1 MEFERPRGTRDFL
14 FEEMR
19 ERKHAEDIL
28 RNVFENYGFGEVQT
42 PLFEDLKLFTTKSGE
57 EIVDQLYNFKDKGD
71 RDLALRPEITAPI
84 ARLYLNELQKTSKP
98 IKIYYYGSCFRY
110 ERPQKGRFRQFW
122 QFGCELIG
130 AKTPEGEAEVIA
142 MCNNAIEE
150 LGITTAE
157 FNVNHLGIIRGLF
170 AHFDID
176 TTTQREIMVVIDK
189 GDKELL
195 KESLVGDNPII
206 KDKPELNEVLFK
218 LMDMVGDSSIIA
230 DIEEL
235 GITTAEFNVNHLGII
250 RGLFA
255 HFDIDTAT
263 QREIMVVI
271 DKGDKELLKESLVG
285 DNPIIKDKPELN
297 EVLFKL
303 MDMVGDSSIIADI
316 RDLVAPYEETQEAL
330 EEFEELVKTLE
341 SFQVFNYKLNLG
353 VARGLDYY
361 TGIVF
366 EVYVEGLGAQKQV
379 CGGGT
384 YNLVKLFGGE
394 DVVSTG
400 FALGFDR
407 LMNAIEELNG
417 KPELEPIVST
427 YVAAISDSTRH
438 DAFNI
443 AQTLRKADIP
453 TEVDLSRKKFKKI
466 LAYANKIDVKY
477 TVLVGE
483 RDLEEGKVTVKDMLS
498 GEQELVAIDEVV
510 EYIKD
515 KLYN

>member
-19 ERKHAEDIL
+19 QRKHAEDIL
-28 RNVFENYGFGEVQT
+28 RNVFENYGFCEVQT

-142 MCNNAIEE
+142 MCNDAIEK

-170 AHFDID
+170 
-176 TTTQREIMVVIDK
+176 
-189 GDKELL
+189 
-195 KESLVGDNPII
+195 N
-206 KDKPELNEVLFK
+206 
-218 LMDMVGDSSIIA
+218 
-230 DIEEL
+230 
-235 GITTAEFNVNHLGII
+235 
-250 RGLFA
+250 

-303 MDMVGDSSIIADI
+303 MDMVGDSSIIEAI
-316 RDLVAPYEETQEAL
+316 EELVSPHEETKEAL
-330 EEFEELVKTLE
+330 EEFKELVKTLE

-417 KPELEPIVST
+417 KMELEPIVST

-438 DAFNI
+438 EAFKI
-443 AQTLRKADIP
+443 AQTLRKDNIA

-466 LAYANKIDVKY
+466 LAYANKIGVKY
-477 TVLVGE
+477 AVLVGE
-483 RDLEEGKVTVKDMLS
+483 RDLEDGKVTVKNMKT
-498 GEQELVAIDEVV
+498 GEQGQMPINEVAPF
-510 EYIKD
+510 IKTAIEFSS
-515 KLYN
+515 